1 MKRLLE
7 YYLIQKE
14 DKKTVIKSN
23 VKKILVFMLIT
34 SLSLLSCDKKES
46 ENITDINSV
55 SKTENQEQN
64 KNTDTTDETKESSNE
79 EKEEMN
85 YGEGIDEEFTTDGKL
100 HEDKLLN
107 KKIDYP
113 DSPNSFKIEKDGNG
127 YYLIRYTDISPEE
140 GSKSKIKE
148 EKSKLKLEK
157 DIYLVDDNGLVY
169 AYDTKLKKLVFLNK
183 GNNYRIISVSDDE

>member
-1 MKRLLE
+1 MKNRGKNF
-7 YYLIQKE
+7 LIFVVIISLNLIYCGKKQSENTADLNNVQKVENKDEIKKSSEKE
-14 DKKTVIKSN
+14 D
-23 VKKILVFMLIT
+23 
-34 SLSLLSCDKKES
+34 
-46 ENITDINSV
+46 
-55 SKTENQEQN
+55 
-64 KNTDTTDETKESSNE
+64 
-79 EKEEMN
+79 EMN
-85 YGEGIDEEFTTDGKL
+85 YGEGINEEFTTDGKL

-113 DSPNSFKIEKDGNG
+113 DSSNSFKIEKDGND
-127 YYLIRYTDISPEE
+127 YYLTRYMDVSSEE

>member
-1 MKRLLE
+1 
-7 YYLIQKE
+7 
-14 DKKTVIKSN
+14 
-23 VKKILVFMLIT
+23 MLIT

-113 DSPNSFKIEKDGNG
+113 DSSNSFKIEKDGNN
-127 YYLIRYTDISPEE
+127 YYLTRYVDVSPEE

>member
-1 MKRLLE
+1 MVKNNL
-7 YYLIQKE
+7 
-14 DKKTVIKSN
+14 
-23 VKKILVFMLIT
+23 KKILVFMLTI
-34 SLSLLSCDKKES
+34 SISLLSCDKKES
-46 ENITDINSV
+46 NINDVNSI
-55 SKTENQEQN
+55 SKTENQKQY
-64 KNTDTTDETKESSNE
+64 KNSDTTEETKESSNE

-85 YGEGIDEEFTTDGKL
+85 YGEGINEEFTTDGKL

-140 GSKSKIKE
+140 GSKTSIKE

-157 DIYLVDDNGLVY
+157 NIYLIDENGLVY
-169 AYDTKLKKLVFLNK
+169 AYDTKLKKQVFLNRD
-183 GNNYRIISVSDDE
+183 NNYRIIAVSDDE

>member
-1 MKRLLE
+1 MKNRGKNF
-7 YYLIQKE
+7 LIFVVIISLNLIYCG
-14 DKKTVIKSN
+14 KKQ
-23 VKKILVFMLIT
+23 
-34 SLSLLSCDKKES
+34 S
-46 ENITDINSV
+46 ENTAVSNSV
-55 SKTENQEQN
+55 QKIENQQQN
-64 KNTDTTDETKESSNE
+64 KNKDTTDETKESSE

-85 YGEGIDEEFTTDGKL
+85 YGEGINEEFTTDGKL

-113 DSPNSFKIEKDGNG
+113 DSSNSFKIEKDGNN
-127 YYLIRYTDISPEE
+127 YYLTRYVDVSPEE